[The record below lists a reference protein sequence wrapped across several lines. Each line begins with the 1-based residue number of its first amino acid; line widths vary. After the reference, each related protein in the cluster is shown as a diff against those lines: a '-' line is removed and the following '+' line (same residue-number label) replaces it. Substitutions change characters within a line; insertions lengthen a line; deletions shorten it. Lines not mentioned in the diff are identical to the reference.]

1 MFKHPNYY
9 KNLRKLYRSRNR
21 DQAISLQASTEDA
34 RRAPGTG
41 LQQVIEETVPQC
53 DIEEAASLK
62 PQASKA
68 PSGRPQAP
76 SSKHQASSVKHQAP
90 EDTSNKHQAPSNK
103 RQASSRK
110 RQAL

>member
-41 LQQVIEETVPQC
+41 LQQGIEETVPHN
-53 DIEEAASLK
+53 DIEEAT
-62 PQASKA
+62 
-68 PSGRPQAP
+68 
-76 SSKHQASSVKHQAP
+76 SSQASSDKR
-90 EDTSNKHQAPSNK
+90 QAPSNK

>member
-41 LQQVIEETVPQC
+41 LQQVIEETVPHN
-53 DIEEAASLK
+53 DIEEATSS
-62 PQASKA
+62 QAS
-68 PSGRPQAP
+68 SGKRQAP
-76 SSKHQASSVKHQAP
+76 SYKH
-90 EDTSNKHQAPSNK
+90 
-103 RQASSRK
+103 QASSRK
-110 RQAL
+110 RQAP